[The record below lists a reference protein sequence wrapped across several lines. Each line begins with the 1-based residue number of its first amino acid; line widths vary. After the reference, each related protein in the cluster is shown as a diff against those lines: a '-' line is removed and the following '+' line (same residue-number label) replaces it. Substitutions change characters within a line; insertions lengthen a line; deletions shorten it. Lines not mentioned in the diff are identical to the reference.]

1 MQVAEEC
8 HTKLSECG
16 SVDMRCLCTC
26 IVGGAFFAEAAS
38 RLETHGE
45 TERNRTHIL
54 AYMEK

>member
-1 MQVAEEC
+1 MQVAKEC

-16 SVDMRCLCTC
+16 SVDMRSLCTC

-45 TERNRTHIL
+45 TEHIFL
-54 AYMEK
+54 HTWKND